1 MAKLVHLV
9 YHFSTLF
16 QLVRVLVKVRC
27 ALFASS
33 RQAIAGSQLTD
44 TQVLFT
50 ESKLSSKNGT
60 FRRSLVKRAKRSKD
74 EVHGTDPAVV
84 QESIRP
90 YAIADKLRTLRLRR
104 SMGLKQLAEHT
115 GLSSAMLS
123 RLENGRLTPTLP
135 TLVRI
140 ALVFNVGLDYFFT
153 DPRKRH
159 IVAITRRGERNL
171 FPSDPSS
178 SSNSWHFETLDFRAN
193 ERKLNSYLGHF
204 HPFPVE
210 KLTPHHHP
218 GIEFLYLIEGQLEI
232 VVGTETFRLGPGD
245 AMYFDSI
252 QKHSYRS
259 LTKTACTAVVVTTRS
274 TL

>member
-1 MAKLVHLV
+1 
-9 YHFSTLF
+9 
-16 QLVRVLVKVRC
+16 
-27 ALFASS
+27 
-33 RQAIAGSQLTD
+33 
-44 TQVLFT
+44 
-50 ESKLSSKNGT
+50 
-60 FRRSLVKRAKRSKD
+60 VKRAKRSKD

-104 SMGLKQLAEHT
+104 SMGLKQLAEHS
-115 GLSSAMLS
+115 GLSTAMIS

-159 IVAITRRGERNL
+159 IVAITRRDERDV
-171 FPSDPSS
+171 FPCDLNSS
-178 SSNSWHFETLDFRAN
+178 AVPWHFETLDFRAN

-204 HPFPVE
+204 HPFAAD
-210 KLTPHHHP
+210 KLATHHHP

-232 VVGTETFRLGPGD
+232 RIGVETFRLNPGD
-245 AMYFDSI
+245 AIYFDSI
-252 QKHSYRS
+252 QKHAYRS